1 MNFDYIIVGAGSA
14 GCVLANR
21 LTEQGDKNVLLL
33 EAGGRD
39 RSPLIH
45 IPAGWAA
52 NFKNP
57 NVDWGY
63 STEPE
68 KELAD
73 RSIYWPRGKVLGGSS
88 AINGMV
94 YVRGA
99 PLDYDSWAQA
109 GNRGWGWDEVL
120 PYFKKAENWGRGG
133 KGKQEEPT
141 EDAHGRDG
149 PLSVQDVR
157 DRRRVQ
163 DAFVDALVE
172 AGLPRSDD
180 FNAGEQLG
188 AGHYQFT
195 QVNGR
200 RHSTA
205 TAYLKPAR
213 RRKNLTIE
221 TNAQVQRIGFSNDH
235 KRAESVEYLQRGKVH
250 RAHASNHVILCG
262 GAINSPQLLELSGVG
277 QTDRL
282 KKLGIAAV
290 HELPGVGENLQDH
303 LLVPMVYGCPDNVSI
318 NREVEGWRLLPT
330 ALKWLLLRRG
340 SLTTGSAP
348 VGGFFYTR
356 ADLEAPDVQLHFASG
371 STLYNEAG
379 KIRPT
384 PEAGMT
390 AVVNQSRPLS
400 RGHLH
405 IRSSDPAQYP
415 AIHANYLSEELDRT
429 TLLAAVKFMSL
440 VFESDAL
447 APYRLERMSP
457 TPGATS
463 DEELM
468 EHIRQTASTVYHP
481 VGTCKMGSDAQ
492 AVVDDRLRVHGIDGL
507 MVADA
512 SIMPL
517 LVSGNTNAASIM
529 IAEKAADFLLA

>member
-1 MNFDYIIVGAGSA
+1 MSYDYIIVGAGSA
-14 GCVLANR
+14 GCVLADR
-21 LTEQGDKNVLLL
+21 LTARGDQSVLLL
-33 EAGGRD
+33 EAGGPD
-39 RSPLIH
+39 TSPLIH

-57 NVDWGY
+57 KVDWGY

-88 AINGMV
+88 SINGMV
-94 YVRGA
+94 YVRGT

-109 GNRGWGWDEVL
+109 GNRGWGWDDVL
-120 PYFKKAENWGRGG
+120 PYFKKSENWGRQDQTSGAA
-133 KGKQEEPT
+133 Q
-141 EDAHGRDG
+141 AHGRDG
-149 PLSVQDVR
+149 PLAVQDVR
-157 DRRRVQ
+157 DQRQVQ

-172 AGLPRSDD
+172 AGLPRTDD

-195 QVNGR
+195 QRTGR

-205 TAYLKPAR
+205 TAYLKPAK
-213 RRKNLTIE
+213 RRKNLTVA
-221 TNAQVQRIGFSNDH
+221 TRAMVQRIGFSRGDRP
-235 KRAESVEYLQRGKVH
+235 RAETVAYLQNGKLHEVQAQ
-250 RAHASNHVILCG
+250 RSIILCG

-277 QTDRL
+277 QAQRL
-282 KKLGIAAV
+282 RELDIPVV
-290 HELPGVGENLQDH
+290 HDLPGVGENLQDH
-303 LLVPMVYGCPDNVSI
+303 LLVPMVYGCPDEVSI
-318 NREVEGWRLLPT
+318 NREVQGWRLIPT
-330 ALKWLLLRRG
+330 ALKWFFLRKG

-384 PEAGMT
+384 EQPGMT

-405 IRSSDPAQYP
+405 IQSKDPNVHP
-415 AIHANYLSEELDRT
+415 AIVANYLSEELDRT
-429 TLLAAVKFMSL
+429 TLLAALKFMSL

-447 APYRLERMSP
+447 APYRLDRVLPAPE
-457 TPGATS
+457 ATT
-463 DEELM
+463 DAELM
-468 EHIRQTASTVYHP
+468 DYIRANASTVYHP
-481 VGTCKMGSDAQ
+481 VGTCKMGSDPQ

-529 IAEKAADFLLA
+529 IGEKAADFLLA